1 MSDSLHAKLYSLDL
15 ATAWIGSANIT
26 RRALGLAD
34 VSNDEV
40 LGFIDP
46 LPAEVKTWVYRLL
59 HSARPVTDELHASYV
74 AWLAEQPPPP
84 PLTGPPE
91 VLNAERTPF
100 SVRELPAVSSPRRL
114 WEIAQTPEMAE
125 PAERAAAEHD
135 LAVFRVLGRGVDYD
149 VFQRQLTAAF
159 QAHPFVARLLAEVDA
174 RSSTEH
180 VDRPGIQF
188 GVVKEWVRARCTD
201 NPVPPNRALTSSVD
215 RLFAWREML
224 LAPNY
229 EVFTPGAHVGALRR
243 ILSL

>member
-1 MSDSLHAKLYSLDL
+1 MIYEGLFERLRTYFAGEGVVYVIAPFIRADALAGLLSDRPGGSVIVLTSWRPDDVLAGASDLNVYELCHDRRWRLYTSDSLHAKLYSLDL

-135 LAVFRVLGRGVDYD
+135 LAVFRVLGEG
-149 VFQRQLTAAF
+149 
-159 QAHPFVARLLAEVDA
+159 
-174 RSSTEH
+174 
-180 VDRPGIQF
+180 
-188 GVVKEWVRARCTD
+188 
-201 NPVPPNRALTSSVD
+201 
-215 RLFAWREML
+215 
-224 LAPNY
+224 
-229 EVFTPGAHVGALRR
+229 
-243 ILSL
+243 